1 MERNEIKILE
11 SIYESLDK
19 GLRIVL
25 IEGEEGIGKT
35 DLLKKFCDKIT
46 NEAICTYSNIKELKE
61 NFLPYITNN
70 FVNNVKK
77 KFQSGRL
84 SIIES
89 LGKNVNQ
96 NEKFLFFIS
105 LVSSITKTVIIL
117 DDVEYGPSSLFNM
130 IMYMIKNYRENK
142 IMIIFSYNNIGES
155 SNLKEFLLR
164 IEEIPKEILKRMK
177 LEPFT
182 LNDVITIIGDLN
194 YHLPKYLIEKIYD
207 SSKGNIKKI
216 NQILE
221 YFKSNKLIDENNYWV
236 RSFEEIPNFELPS
249 VKSYFYSVYS
259 KLNEKEKRILTAC
272 SVIGENFTLDEI
284 KALENL
290 AEEDLYNM
298 LDKFIQLKLIEEKD
312 GVFKFREPEYQNIL
326 YENEISNLRKKFLHK
341 KLAEYYEKK
350 NEDPYK
356 IGFNYYKAGEV
367 QKSVKYLEIA
377 GKKAYESYKYK
388 DALDIFL
395 KINEFKEDKS
405 NYLIIGECYFRVGN
419 FKNARVFY
427 EKALK
432 FDRINAILRLSELEY
447 TLGNLKESE
456 NLVKEIENSDL
467 NKDQF
472 FYLNYLKGSIAERK
486 FDITTSMNYYKIALG
501 FALELN
507 KYNYMAL
514 IYKQLGNAYFY
525 GGEIQNAENMYKKSL
540 EYYDMISD
548 YEGIARVYNN
558 LALLDEADKD
568 LKKTLDY
575 YELSLSYANL
585 SGNIYLL
592 IIINY
597 NIAEIN
603 FWNCKIEEAERGIKI
618 AKNLSEMINEVD
630 VRHSIFSF
638 LSDVEKFKGNFID
651 ALDYIERAISY
662 SKKMDS
668 IFYTSFY
675 SLKKFEL
682 YSIIGRELDIDE
694 INKDVENLK
703 KINPRI
709 YEPYT
714 FGPLGKM
721 KIYNGEID
729 EAIES
734 LIKAYSVSPDLV
746 SFVNYVDIVGNIPFA
761 FALKGDFENFK
772 KYVKDLISLSNSL
785 KGNILH
791 INAYIPSLKDGD
803 SFSNSEKF
811 LLENNLKFLLLIMY
825 ISYYSFNKD
834 YSIKIKIVELSNE
847 IGIRKDFI
855 NKLI

>member
-1 MERNEIKILE
+1 MITYFADYILISAHPLDSYPVFLKNAELSVDKTSGKIIGIRSIKNYKKTKKNKILIAPGFINAHTHTDLTFNHDISTPHIFSKWVLSLIEKRRNFTAKEKIDLRVKSFASFITSGTTSVSDIIDIESFYDMKEIKEQNALVPRVKAFIELRGLDPENAFQKIKDFKEIFKKNSFE
-11 SIYESLDK
+11 SI
-19 GLRIVL
+19 
-25 IEGEEGIGKT
+25 GISPHSIYSVSEK
-35 DLLKKFCDKIT
+35 LFQEILKL
-46 NEAICTYSNIKELKE
+46 NKELKLKIVIHASE
-61 NFLPYITNN
+61 H
-70 FVNNVKK
+70 V
-77 KFQSGRL
+77 S
-84 SIIES
+84 
-89 LGKNVNQ
+89 
-96 NEKFLFFIS
+96 EKDFIS
-105 LVSSITKTVIIL
+105 GKGGDIAENLLPALNLSK
-117 DDVEYGPSSLFNM
+117 YSL
-130 IMYMIKNYRENK
+130 
-142 IMIIFSYNNIGES
+142 
-155 SNLKEFLLR
+155 
-164 IEEIPKEILKRMK
+164 PQK
-177 LEPFT
+177 L
-182 LNDVITIIGDLN
+182 
-194 YHLPKYLIEKIYD
+194 
-207 SSKGNIKKI
+207 
-216 NQILE
+216 
-221 YFKSNKLIDENNYWV
+221 FKSPI
-236 RSFEEIPNFELPS
+236 
-249 VKSYFYSVYS
+249 
-259 KLNEKEKRILTAC
+259 
-272 SVIGENFTLDEI
+272 
-284 KALENL
+284 
-290 AEEDLYNM
+290 
-298 LDKFIQLKLIEEKD
+298 
-312 GVFKFREPEYQNIL
+312 
-326 YENEISNLRKKFLHK
+326 
-341 KLAEYYEKK
+341 
-350 NEDPYK
+350 
-356 IGFNYYKAGEV
+356 
-367 QKSVKYLEIA
+367 
-377 GKKAYESYKYK
+377 
-388 DALDIFL
+388 
-395 KINEFKEDKS
+395 
-405 NYLIIGECYFRVGN
+405 
-419 FKNARVFY
+419 
-427 EKALK
+427 
-432 FDRINAILRLSELEY
+432 
-447 TLGNLKESE
+447 
-456 NLVKEIENSDL
+456 
-467 NKDQF
+467 

-734 LIKAYSVSPDLV
+734 LIKAYSVSPNLV